1 MSEIVTYQPQPGDN
15 AGNLP
20 IGIDPATGTPIR
32 LDLDQHPHLLIP
44 AGPRRGATA
53 TLRMIAAYTAAH
65 GAEVTLLV
73 PKLAGYEPLMDQ
85 DGIRIHRG
93 DTGPSTIE
101 ALHDFADS
109 MKIVYRDLEDGAELP
124 YRALLLIEHLET
136 LNAMSRR
143 DEHLGKALLRL
154 HEVLR
159 IGRAVRH
166 HLIAATCSYSL
177 AQLAPAR
184 ECCAV
189 LALGPRTRTERALL
203 RLDRQPRTGPGA
215 GLVKL
220 PGQPV
225 RDIQVTYLSPEH
237 ARSLGTTV

>member
-1 MSEIVTYQPQPGDN
+1 MSEIVTYRPQPGDN
-15 AGNLP
+15 AGSIPL
-20 IGIDPATGTPIR
+20 GIDPATGTPIR
-32 LDLDQHPHLLIP
+32 LDLDQHPHLIIP

-73 PKLAGYEPLMDQ
+73 PKLAGYEPLKDQ
-85 DGIRIHRG
+85 DGIRIHR
-93 DTGPSTIE
+93 DTGTTIE

-109 MKIVYRDLEDGAELP
+109 MTVLYQDQEDGAELP

-136 LNAMSRR
+136 LTAHSRR
-143 DEHLGKALLRL
+143 DEHLHRALLRL

-159 IGRAVRH
+159 IGRGVRH
-166 HLIAATCSYSL
+166 HLVAATCSYSL
-177 AQLAPAR
+177 AQLTPAR
-184 ECCAV
+184 EACAV

-215 GLVKL
+215 GVVKL

-237 ARSLGTTV
+237 ARDLVTTA

>member
-1 MSEIVTYQPQPGDN
+1 MSEIATYEPQPGDH
-15 AGNLP
+15 AGNIPL
-20 IGIDPATGTPIR
+20 GIDPATSTPIR

-44 AGPRRGATA
+44 AGPHRGATA

-65 GAEVTLLV
+65 GAEVTLLA
-73 PKLAGYEPLMDQ
+73 PKLAGYEPLQDQ
-85 DGIRIHRG
+85 DGIRIHRN
-93 DTGPSTIE
+93 SHRIIE

-109 MKIVYRDLEDGAELP
+109 MKAVYRDLEDGAELP

-136 LNAMSRR
+136 LNTLSRR
-143 DEHLGKALLRL
+143 DEHLHQALLRL
-154 HEVLR
+154 HEVLS
-159 IGRAVRH
+159 IGRGVRH
-166 HLIAATCSYSL
+166 HLVAATSSYSL

-184 ECCAV
+184 DNCAV

-203 RLDRQPRTGPGA
+203 RLDRQPRTEAGA
-215 GLVKL
+215 GVVKL

-237 ARSLGTTV
+237 ARGLVTTV